1 MASHEMVPSPSAP
14 RPSDPLVRDL
24 ADGLRHIEYNYAR
37 EGSGP
42 GSRFEGRLLEDV
54 QAEWVMRELA
64 RSGHGEPVPRLVV
77 TGQVTL
83 ECHGHDLV
91 TPIGGGAWTTVS
103 LRTLVFEARR
113 HVRETH
119 DG

>member
-1 MASHEMVPSPSAP
+1 MASHEAVPSPNAP
-14 RPSDPLVRDL
+14 RPADPLVREL
-24 ADGLRHIEYNYAR
+24 ADGLRRIEFNYQK

-42 GSRFEGRLLEDV
+42 GSRFEGRLPEDV

-64 RSGHGEPVPRLVV
+64 RTGHGEPVPRMVV
-77 TGQVTL
+77 TGQVVL

-91 TPIGGGAWTTVS
+91 TAVGGGAWSTVS

-113 HVRETH
+113 HWREH
-119 DG
+119 HG